1 MVHFKWCVICNVTYT
16 DFFPY
21 YHVTGEVEFLDV
33 WQEGYAAVMRHVRSL
48 DGHSVRLWSPTF
60 LLPTDDQFQYRIV
73 NPHTGDQI
81 YSTIDSLS
89 AFWPGL
95 QVLGGDISNAIKSH
109 LICEHPHD
117 VALSRS
123 LTLV

>member
-1 MVHFKWCVICNVTYT
+1 MNFS
-16 DFFPY
+16 PY
-21 YHVTGEVEFLDV
+21 YHVIGEVEFLDV

-48 DGHSVRLWSPTF
+48 DGHWVRLWSPFF
-60 LLPTDDQFQYRIV
+60 LLLTNDRFQYRIV
-73 NPHTGDQI
+73 NPHTGDQL

-109 LICEHPHD
+109 LTCEYLHG
-117 VALSRS
+117 VAFGRS
-123 LTLV
+123 LTLA

>member
-1 MVHFKWCVICNVTYT
+1 MVYFKWCVIRNIPFI
-16 DFFPY
+16 DFSPY
-21 YHVTGEVEFLDV
+21 YHVIGEVEFLDV

-48 DGHSVRLWSPTF
+48 DGHWVRLWSPF
-60 LLPTDDQFQYRIV
+60 FPLSTDDWFQYRIV
-73 NPHTGDQI
+73 NPHTGDQV

-109 LICEHPHD
+109 LICEYLHG
-117 VALSRS
+117 VTFGRS
-123 LTLV
+123 LTLA